1 MATAEPATRPH
12 DRHSRRRP
20 FAAWMKRLANL
31 KNSSS
36 SDAPNASGKKSQAP
50 SQSKAKKSHSAKNN
64 PYPESGHFQSSNTGD
79 FSSPASRNNGSYTSL
94 EEQDSNHH
102 RTLATSNK
110 STAPTIGTNPETV
123 HSSQSKAG
131 TSATAGGGNS
141 TFSSPNHSE
150 RSLTTTLTTIQSTAP
165 SNLLGHN
172 HGQNAQQTG
181 AANGPP
187 VHFSHQYP
195 ISPPA
200 SALPSHLAP
209 QSNPNTY
216 HAATANNMLTDNAS
230 ILTLASS
237 SKRRRRHSLDTDA
250 SVRALAPSSVWG
262 GSRESLPLSV
272 LSGNVDSSNIY
283 SPQNRPSVGGLAS
296 AERASVYSSS
306 GVTAPAFSSDHNSY
320 YANKQGVDGVSVRS
334 GLLGHGRTDSITG
347 SIGPAATAASPLASP
362 RDATGPGRVSRR
374 SLDWKEANEG
384 SEMEDEEEPSTVTVT
399 EAEGGNGKGKGKGKG
414 KEPVA

>member
-1 MATAEPATRPH
+1 MAK

-36 SDAPNASGKKSQAP
+36 SDAPNNAGKKSQSA
-50 SQSKAKKSHSAKNN
+50 SQSKGKKAAAKNN
-64 PYPESGHFQSSNTGD
+64 PYPESGHFRSTNNGHLS
-79 FSSPASRNNGSYTSL
+79 FSSPVSNTHDSYTSL
-94 EEQDSNHH
+94 EDASHH
-102 RTLATSNK
+102 HGLATSNRSK
-110 STAPTIGTNPETV
+110 APTVATNNDTV
-123 HSSQSKAG
+123 HSETGQSKAG
-131 TSATAGGGNS
+131 TTNTVGGGNS

-165 SNLLGHN
+165 SNLLAH
-172 HGQNAQQTG
+172 HGQGGQAAG

-200 SALPSHLAP
+200 SAIPSHLTP
-209 QSNPNTY
+209 SSNPNTY
-216 HAATANNMLTDNAS
+216 QAATANNILTDNAS

-237 SKRRRRHSLDTDA
+237 SKGRRRHSLDTDA

-272 LSGNVDSSNIY
+272 LSTNIDNQNIY
-283 SPQNRPSVGGLAS
+283 SPQGRPTVGGLAS

-306 GVTAPAFSSDHNSY
+306 GVAAAVLPSERNSY
-320 YANKQGVDGVSVRS
+320 YANKQGVDGASVRS
-334 GLLGHGRTDSITG
+334 GLLGHGRTESITG
-347 SIGPAATAASPLASP
+347 SIGATAGAASPLASP
-362 RDATGPGRVSRR
+362 YQSGPGRLSRR
-374 SLDWKEANEG
+374 SSDWKHGEESDA
-384 SEMEDEEEPSTVTVT
+384 EDEEPSTVTLT
-399 EAEGGNGKGKGKGKG
+399 EEGKGKG
-414 KEPVA
+414 KEPAV